1 MSLKDEGAQNMA
13 DISSDTVDDP
23 KEINTTSLTCLVIVM
38 IKMKLT
44 DQQVS
49 KSFNNNNSI

>member
-1 MSLKDEGAQNMA
+1 MSLKDEGAQNMT
-13 DISSDTVDDP
+13 DVSSDTVEDP
-23 KEINTTSLTCLVIVM
+23 KEINTTWLVIVM